1 MKHRLALI
9 VALLANLIVA
19 IPALAGPATL
29 VITSSNNS
37 LGNQLLVYDTS
48 GALLQTAAT
57 GGLGGVSGN
66 AGGIAASQDS
76 VAVVNFGSQSVSIF
90 DIAGS
95 AVQLRQVVTT
105 LSRPVS
111 VAFGKNHLYVLG
123 TVFVESHR
131 IDGHDVDGIAD
142 GFSPLRQGDG
152 SAAQVGVVADQLLI
166 TEKSNEVEVVDL
178 RGGAV
183 SGPAVEVALPGGSDT
198 PLGLTT
204 RGANGYVTIAH
215 SDEVGL
221 VKHGDLIAL
230 TASGTQHAPCWLT
243 LVDQFLYSSNSPSH
257 SISRYVVTGTQ
268 VVLDAAVVASTAGA
282 PTDIASAAHLIAVLD
297 GGAQTHLTQFSVDGD
312 GDLHLT
318 ATTVVSNGANGV
330 VVIQR

>member
-1 MKHRLALI
+1 MQNRLAFI
-9 VALLANLIVA
+9 VAMFAVA
-19 IPALAGPATL
+19 AMAAPVYAGPGTL
-29 VITSSNNS
+29 VITSSNNP
-37 LGNQLLVYDTS
+37 LGNQLLVFDTS
-48 GALLQTAAT
+48 GALLQTVAT

-66 AGGIAASQDS
+66 AGGIAASQDG

-95 AVQLRQVVTT
+95 TLQLRQILTT

-111 VAFGKNHLYVLG
+111 VAFDKDHLYVLG
-123 TVFVESHR
+123 TLFVESHH
-131 IDGHDVDGIAD
+131 ITGQNVDGAAD
-142 GFSPLRQGDG
+142 GFTVLRHADG
-152 SAAQVGVVADQLLI
+152 SSAQVGVVADQLLI

-178 RGGAV
+178 RGGLV
-183 SGPAVEVALPGGSDT
+183 TGPAADVAIPAGSDT

-221 VKHGDLIAL
+221 VKHGDLLAL
-230 TASGTQHAPCWLT
+230 TGSGTQHAPCWLT

-268 VVLDAAVVASTAGA
+268 VVLDAEVAATTAGA
-282 PTDIASAAHLIAVLD
+282 PTDIASAGHLVAVLD

-312 GDLHLT
+312 GDLHQT
-318 ATTVVSNGANGV
+318 AATVVAKGANGV